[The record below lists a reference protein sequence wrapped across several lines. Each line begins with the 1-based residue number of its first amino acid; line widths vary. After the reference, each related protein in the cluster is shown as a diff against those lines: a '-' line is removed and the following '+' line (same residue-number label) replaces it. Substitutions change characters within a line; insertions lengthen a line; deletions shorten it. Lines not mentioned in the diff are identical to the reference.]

1 MYGDYSDTGNTR
13 RNSGNSGHTKR
24 KEEKTMRT
32 TRIQIEGDNG
42 ILAILNRASSETSS
56 DFTMRYIATI
66 DNLAGARRVKFM
78 GTDIDGRTEHATVN
92 L

>member
-1 MYGDYSDTGNTR
+1 
-13 RNSGNSGHTKR
+13 
-24 KEEKTMRT
+24 MRT

-42 ILAILNRASSETSS
+42 ILAILNRASAETSS
-56 DFTMRYIATI
+56 DFTMRYIAKV

-78 GTDIDGRTEHATVN
+78 GADIDGIAEHTTVY